1 MNSTPWK
8 ASWDSRIDALWTAYY
23 RDPEAVHHSIAHA
36 RQQFAGDA
44 VLRAWADTV
53 DANVH
58 HHLGDSAQR
67 DKLLERARSVFN
79 ERQDE
84 AGLAACR
91 SVQAGVAMRAG
102 RWSDAI
108 ALLNRNDELQPEQR
122 HPWERWLSTGRHRH
136 AHLILEQFD
145 AALHDSLRL
154 VDMAASQD
162 DPIAAQANALTLL
175 GGLEADLFS
184 LEDALRHCISAYKLA
199 DRVPKGEA
207 RALTARNL
215 AYVLDA
221 LGRHDEALAVVEP
234 LLSGPD
240 VTNQR
245 ENRCLLYATVLLHA
259 GELERA
265 QAFLDESVSARQDD
279 AADLNG
285 WTATQA
291 EAQLVRGEYVK
302 AREVCE
308 SYLNDAAQRDD
319 TARSPLDTMRVYRAA
334 AKACAVLGNPA
345 AALHHHEAA
354 FASYETLVGR
364 AARARRITLEV
375 EHELERE
382 RSDRDQAQRRQHAA
396 EAERERLDA
405 LNRALEAASL
415 AKTRFLAA
423 ASHDLRQPVQA
434 LMMYTASLKL
444 EPVTEAQHALIS
456 RVDESVTALARMF
469 DGLLDI
475 SRLDAGVVATH
486 TRQLNLASLAQRLAD
501 ENGALAAAQGL
512 TARLRLPRGVARAA
526 IVTRSDPM
534 MLERCL
540 RNLLDNARKYTP
552 SGGLVL
558 AIRPRDAAGQALWRI
573 EIRDTGIGI
582 HPQHQVQV
590 FDEFF
595 QVDADTRRADEA
607 RGMGLGLAIVQRM
620 VRLLGH
626 DLGLQSRAGFGTR
639 VWIDVPRLAPIAPDI
654 GAAPDSGVQGFAPL
668 RVAVIEDDAAVR
680 NAISALLMRWGHRV
694 YAGRTAA
701 EALATWR
708 SQGGAALHAV
718 ITDLRLGTGGDGLAM
733 VAQLRQEMG
742 DALPALVVTGES
754 APEALQRLRDSGL
767 PWLPKPVPPVR
778 LRSWLQGVGV
788 GVAQGRP
795 APGPAPTPEP
805 RHSRQPA

>member
-23 RDPEAVHHSIAHA
+23 RDTEAVHDGIAHA

-44 VLRAWADTV
+44 ALLAWADAV
-53 DANVH
+53 DANAH
-58 HHLGDSAQR
+58 HHLGESAQR
-67 DKLLERARSVFN
+67 DRMLERARSVFN

-91 SVQAGVAMRAG
+91 SVQAGIAMRAR

-108 ALLNRNDELQPEQR
+108 ALLNRNDEVPPEQR
-122 HPWERWLSTGRHRH
+122 HPWERWLSTGRRRH

-154 VDMAASQD
+154 VDIAAGQD

-184 LEDALRHCISAYKLA
+184 LEDALRHCVSAYKLA
-199 DRVPKGEA
+199 DRVPVGEA

-234 LLSGPD
+234 LLSDPD
-240 VTNQR
+240 VPSQR

-259 GELERA
+259 GELDRA
-265 QAFLDESVSARQDD
+265 QAFLDESVSAREGDV
-279 AADLNG
+279 ADLNG

-291 EAQLVRGEYVK
+291 EAHLARGEHVK

-308 SYLNDAAQRDD
+308 SYLHDAAQRKD

-334 AKACAVLGNPA
+334 AKACAALGDPA
-345 AALHHHEAA
+345 AALRHHEAA
-354 FASYETLVGR
+354 FATYETLVGR

-501 ENGALAAAQGL
+501 ENGALAAARGL

-626 DLGLQSRAGFGTR
+626 GLGLQSRAGFGTR

-654 GAAPDSGVQGFAPL
+654 GAAPDSGVQGLAPL

-680 NAISALLMRWGHRV
+680 NAISALLTRWGHRV
-694 YAGRTAA
+694 CAGRTAA
-701 EALATWR
+701 EALAAWR

-733 VAQLRQEMG
+733 VAQLRRELG

-767 PWLPKPVPPVR
+767 PWLHKPVPPVR

-788 GVAQGRP
+788 AQGRA

>member
-1 MNSTPWK
+1 MNSSPWK

-23 RDPEAVHHSIAHA
+23 RDPEAVHDGIAHS

-44 VLRAWADTV
+44 TLLAWADTV
-53 DANVH
+53 DANAH
-58 HHLGDSAQR
+58 HHLGESAQR
-67 DKLLERARSVFN
+67 DWMLERARSVFN

-108 ALLNRNDELQPEQR
+108 ALLNRNDEVPPEQR
-122 HPWERWLSTGRHRH
+122 HPCERWLSTGRRRH

-154 VDMAASQD
+154 VDIAAGQD
-162 DPIAAQANALTLL
+162 DPIAAEANALTLL

-184 LEDALRHCISAYKLA
+184 LEDALRHCVSAYKLA
-199 DRVPKGEA
+199 DLVPVGEA

-221 LGRHDEALAVVEP
+221 LGRHGEALAIVEP
-234 LLSGPD
+234 LLSVPD
-240 VTNQR
+240 VPGQR

-259 GELERA
+259 GELDRA
-265 QAFLDESVSARQDD
+265 QAFLDESVGAREGDV
-279 AADLNG
+279 ADLNG
-285 WTATQA
+285 WTATQT
-291 EAQLVRGEYVK
+291 EAHLARGDPAK

-308 SYLNDAAQRDD
+308 SYLNDAAQRED

-334 AKACAVLGNPA
+334 AKACAALGDPA
-345 AALHHHEAA
+345 AALRHHEAA
-354 FASYETLVGR
+354 FAAYETLVGR

-382 RSDRDQAQRRQHAA
+382 RADRDQAQRRQHEA
-396 EAERERLDA
+396 EAERKRLDA
-405 LNRALEAASL
+405 VNRALEAASL
-415 AKTRFLAA
+415 AKTHFLAA

-501 ENGALAAAQGL
+501 ENGALAMAQGL
-512 TARLRLPRGVARAA
+512 TARLRLPRGVARAT

-582 HPQHQVQV
+582 PSQHQMQV

-626 DLGLQSRAGFGTR
+626 GLGLQSRAGFGTR
-639 VWIDVPRLAPIAPDI
+639 VWIDVPRLAPVEPGITATPD
-654 GAAPDSGVQGFAPL
+654 PGVQGFAPL

-680 NAISALLMRWGHRV
+680 NAISALLTRWGHRV
-694 YAGRTAA
+694 CAGRTAA
-701 EALATWR
+701 EALAALR
-708 SQGGAALHAV
+708 CQGGAALQAV

-733 VAQLRQEMG
+733 VAQLRRELG

-754 APEALQRLRDSGL
+754 APDALQRLRDSGL
-767 PWLPKPVPPVR
+767 TWLPKPVPPVR
-778 LRSWLQGVGV
+778 LRSWLQGVS
-788 GVAQGRP
+788 VAQGRP

-805 RHSRQPA
+805 RHSSQPA